1 MATRCPRIIVAT
13 LCCLLAVAT
22 SASAEC
28 AWVLWV
34 IPAGTPQG
42 DPVHVRAGFAT
53 IAEGAYGTRQQ
64 CEAAKRPG
72 AAIGSNEMDADGKAK
87 AWVNARQVCLPDTID
102 PRGLKGK

>member
-1 MATRCPRIIVAT
+1 MTTRLPCLAVTA
-13 LCCLLAVAT
+13 LSCLLAVVT

-28 AWVLWV
+28 AWVWV

-42 DPVHVRAGFAT
+42 DPVHVQAGFAT
-53 IAEGAYGTRQQ
+53 IVEGAYGTLQQ

-87 AWVNARQVCLPDTID
+87 AWVNARQVCLPDTVD
-102 PRGLKGK
+102 PRGPKGK